1 LDFQQLMLD
10 QPLPEFGLQDSS
22 FGNSATDIFFV
33 SFDIA
38 IEDTPGHS
46 ELDHHMKMPTPQ
58 AVSDGKLL
66 IVEFVAFR
74 VAAGWCSHHK
84 E

>member
-1 LDFQQLMLD
+1 MLD

-46 ELDHHMKMPTPQ
+46 ELGTTTWKC
-58 AVSDGKLL
+58 LRRRL
-66 IVEFVAFR
+66 
-74 VAAGWCSHHK
+74 
-84 E
+84 